1 MPPEPGLP
9 PFAAWRHRDARD
21 GFEVVFFAAR
31 DGRLR
36 IEGHTAAVEEGEPF
50 AVRYAIEV
58 DERWRTRAAQVW
70 GQSSSG
76 RRTVTLHA
84 DGDGSWVVDGRP
96 ASQLDGCLD
105 VDLESSSL
113 TNAFPVRRLGLPP
126 GGRAEAPAAYVRALD
141 LHVDRLEQR
150 YVRIDDGTGLERYD
164 YASPAFDFRCEL
176 VYDQAGLVIDYP
188 GIAARADGGPSS
200 SR

>member
-1 MPPEPGLP
+1 
-9 PFAAWRHRDARD
+9 
-21 GFEVVFFAAR
+21 
-31 DGRLR
+31 
-36 IEGHTAAVEEGEPF
+36 
-50 AVRYAIEV
+50 
-58 DERWRTRAAQVW
+58 
-70 GQSSSG
+70 
-76 RRTVTLHA
+76 
-84 DGDGSWVVDGRP
+84 
-96 ASQLDGCLD
+96 